1 MKIIALLFLWTTVL
15 YIAASVVTGSIHE
28 EKIQVTYVPK
38 DKSNDNLSDA
48 DVILKKSSWT
58 SEKELPSTSEI
69 DKLMKADF
77 KAVDT
82 TIARFKETG
91 KKQEA
96 DIREDREILKRDKKE
111 SENIDKEIG
120 ILHENRV
127 IGKKEFDGLDSLDEA
142 IHREMKHTLDSFFVP
157 NIQDEFAGGEEL
169 FEQFFPGALQLRR
182 RRHDGFLSS
191 IMRGIENSVFN
202 THHER
207 YGNGMRHG
215 RNPTK
220 KWNSA
225 DHKHKSQKQCCC
237 QDIHKFCRHINTDGG
252 AVGFY
257 KVMKCLADRQRKHF
271 DIHPL
276 CVARLSKTVAGN
288 CAADID
294 RVCSDVLPGNNA
306 LHKCLLK
313 HQNDGATS
321 GTCQAYLDLVQ
332 VETKV
337 KRKHVRAASVE
348 RGKLS
353 KLTKSSKDNNVS
365 TPIVK
370 KGDGVKTV
378 AADTTAMKK
387 VPEVMTKLVLKSP
400 KAGINNKDVT
410 KNVNSIAANAADAS
424 KKMPRHFIKPMY
436 LVFGIAGVV
445 LIIVGIV
452 LGVKRQRDQMSRDA
466 NIHYASLQ

>member
-1 MKIIALLFLWTTVL
+1 M
-15 YIAASVVTGSIHE
+15 GSIHE

-96 DIREDREILKRDKKE
+96 DIREDRKILKRDKKE

-353 KLTKSSKDNNVS
+353 KVVKNSTKHNV
-365 TPIVK
+365 
-370 KGDGVKTV
+370 V
-378 AADTTAMKK
+378 ATTHMMKEKEVSVDTDALKK
-387 VPEVMTKLVLKSP
+387 VPEVRTKLVFKSP
-400 KAGINNKDVT
+400 KVGRNNMDGISNA
-410 KNVNSIAANAADAS
+410 NSMATSAANAS
-424 KKMPRHFIKPMY
+424 KRISRHFIKPMY
-436 LVFGIAGVV
+436 LVFGI
-445 LIIVGIV
+445 VGIV
-452 LGVKRQRDQMSRDA
+452 LIIGGIILGIKRQRDQMSRDA
-466 NIHYASLQ
+466 SIHYASLQKMFIMK